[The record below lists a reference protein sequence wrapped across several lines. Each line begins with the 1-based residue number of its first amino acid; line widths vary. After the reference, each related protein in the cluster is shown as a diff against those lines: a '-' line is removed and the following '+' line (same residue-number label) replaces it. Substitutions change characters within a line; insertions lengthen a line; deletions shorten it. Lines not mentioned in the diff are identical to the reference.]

1 MTSEPRQRQTS
12 LLGKPDKSAAEIPE
26 PSLHPSLTN
35 PHLEPAPRYLLLQFG
50 GPGKTVTT
58 LSYEVKDKTL
68 VGRSDVT
75 ANFMPDLDLT
85 PFGGQIAGVSRK
97 HAHVI
102 KRDDGLYIEDLGSTN
117 GSSLNQIPIE
127 ADRLYPLRDGDEI
140 ELGRLRIVM
149 RFVNDPNY

>member
-12 LLGKPDKSAAEIPE
+12 LLGKPDKSAVEIPE

-68 VGRSDVT
+68 VGRSDAV
-75 ANFMPDLDLT
+75 ANFMPDLDLS

-97 HAHVI
+97 HANLI
-102 KRDDGLYIEDLGSTN
+102 KREDGLYIEDLGSTN

-127 ADRLYPLRDGDEI
+127 PDRLYPLRDGDEI

>member
-1 MTSEPRQRQTS
+1 MTSEPRQRHTS
-12 LLGKPDKSAAEIPE
+12 LLGKPDKSAVEIPE

-68 VGRSDVT
+68 VGRSDVV
-75 ANFMPDLDLT
+75 ANFMPDLDLS

-97 HAHVI
+97 HANII
-102 KRDDGLYIEDLGSTN
+102 KREDGLYIEDLGSTN

-127 ADRLYPLRDGDEI
+127 PDRLYPLRDGDEI